1 MSHDLVDKYDLSA
14 ERIRQLVANAMKKM
28 KGTMLA

>member
-14 ERIRQLVANAMKKM
+14 ERIRQLVANAMK
-28 KGTMLA
+28 GAMLT